1 MCPEHPLDGIDS
13 NLKTAGSRWMLA
25 VQDRSSWHSLGND
38 VNVNVNVA
46 FFGEGQC
53 PSVDFFRLVKMMMM
67 INSAC

>member
-1 MCPEHPLDGIDS
+1 MDV
-13 NLKTAGSRWMLA
+13 GS
-25 VQDRSSWHSLGND
+25 QDRSSWHSLGND